1 MQNPQNPSVSSAWTL
16 VNPKGVAKVVRTPPT
31 GGLDYSG
38 HFPEAVSGCSSY
50 AEADHS
56 LAGCPF
62 YFSPL
67 VCTGETIAKFS
78 E

>member
-1 MQNPQNPSVSSAWTL
+1 MQSPQNPSVSSAWTL
-16 VNPKGVAKVVRTPPT
+16 VNPKGVAKVARTPPT

-38 HFPEAVSGCSSY
+38 HFPEAVSGD
-50 AEADHS
+50 ADHS

-67 VCTGETIAKFS
+67 VCTGKTIAKFS